1 MRQVREPPSRQLSD
15 SVPKPW
21 WCRLGRLLPRDVRE
35 RVYEPACYERLRRG
49 LEGRGRRATWIPLYA
64 LAAFVAIAGF
74 NLPWVFFD
82 GRRLSGL
89 GKATLVAGVVVSTLV
104 YAAAMVRYSYAAG

>member
-1 MRQVREPPSRQLSD
+1 MREPPSRLTSG
-15 SVPKPW
+15 STPTPW
-21 WCRLGRLLPRDVRE
+21 WCRLGRLLPSDVRE

-49 LEGRGRRATWIPLYA
+49 LERHGGRATWIPFYA
-64 LAAFVAIAGF
+64 VTAFVAIASF

-89 GKATLVAGVVVSTLV
+89 GKATLMVGAVVIMLV
-104 YAAAMVRYSYAAG
+104 YAVSMVRYSYAAG